1 MRLLTFA
8 LSTLYGGGCAGSP
21 TPTTPPANGRF
32 SRSAVVRIAVGSV
45 GNSAPIVAAGASPR
59 MNSGEKP
66 TLHAGSQKPQKPDP
80 GEYSM
85 SVPKRR
91 RCSPLTHVNV
101 STNV

>member
-1 MRLLTFA
+1 MRLFIFA
-8 LSTLYGGGCAGSP
+8 LSTLYGGGCPGSP

-32 SRSAVVRIAVGSV
+32 MKSAVVLIVVGSV
-45 GNSAPIVAAGASPR
+45 GNSAPIVAAGARPR

-66 TLHAGSQKPQKPDP
+66 TLHAGSQKPQKPVP
-80 GEYSM
+80 GAHSS

-91 RCSPLTHVNV
+91 RCSPFTHVKV